1 MKKIKKEF
9 LTINQQ
15 MNKSDLLF
23 FYFLNMFHENMKLMK
38 NIEQFLNV
46 NKNNG
51 FLDIYLIYFYMVF
64 AIQTNIALKYI
75 GFWCKINKV
84 FEPQHLLYQT
94 ISA

>member
-1 MKKIKKEF
+1 
-9 LTINQQ
+9 

-23 FYFLNMFHENMKLMK
+23 FYFLNMFRENMKRMK
-38 NIEQFLNV
+38 DIERFLRV

-64 AIQTNIALKYI
+64 AIQTNIALRYI
-75 GFWCKINKV
+75 SFWCKVNKV
-84 FEPQHLLYQT
+84 FEPQHLLHQT